1 MVEAELT
8 RRYDMEIN
16 VLIAFYSRYGNV
28 RALAE
33 GIAEGAKEVAGVNV
47 RIRRAVDLAAEEVIA
62 RDDRWTAARA
72 EMVELYPEPTNEDFE
87 WADVIFFGTPT
98 RYGNPS
104 AEIKLVIDKTGPL
117 WLAGKLVDKVFSV
130 FTSTSTLH
138 GGNESTI
145 LAMMNPIMH
154 WGGIIVTPGYADP
167 IMFQAGT
174 PYGASSVSGP
184 NADELPTQNDMTVA
198 RFIGKRTTERGL
210 IMKLGK
216 EALARA

>member
-1 MVEAELT
+1 
-8 RRYDMEIN
+8 METN
-16 VLIAFYSRYGNV
+16 VLVAFYSRYGNT

-33 GIAEGAKEVAGVNV
+33 GIAEGAREVKGVNV
-47 RIRRAVDLAAEEVIA
+47 RLRRAVDLAPEDVIA
-62 RDDRWTAARA
+62 RDDRWAAARG
-72 EMVELYPEPTNEDFE
+72 EMAKLYPEPTNDDFE
-87 WADVIFFGTPT
+87 WADVIFLGTPT

-130 FTSTSTLH
+130 FVSTSTLH

-154 WGGIIVTPGYADP
+154 WGGIIVAPGYADP

-174 PYGASSVSGP
+174 PYGASSVSGA
-184 NADELPTQNDMTVA
+184 NADELPTQADMTVA
-198 RFIGKRTTERGL
+198 RFIGKRATERGL
-210 IMKLGK
+210 MLKLGK
-216 EALARA
+216 EAMAKG